1 MTRLLNNIKDPLA
14 IINETRG
21 KGKGGRGREGL
32 MEEGKKVFK
41 REIAPYLHNLL
52 FLPPALLSDLVNQL
66 ILLTDH
72 RDNILAFQKD
82 TDSSLSIILSR
93 VYTDTES
100 DLNHLI
106 NTTLI
111 YYDSLNQ
118 HNTESL
124 LHSEQSRNASNAVDE
139 YKRLLPQVI
148 NIINIVMSNVS
159 EAMDNVDKTDE
170 ILENIKVCESVH
182 LVYFDLISLS
192 PSPPQILLQFHYS
205 LLVDIT
211 DNINIS
217 RSVDGETETVLAT
230 ARDTA
235 NVSALYMYVFNFILI
250 LIVYNVYY

>member
-1 MTRLLNNIKDPLA
+1 MFHFY
-14 IINETRG
+14 IISC
-21 KGKGGRGREGL
+21 
-32 MEEGKKVFK
+32 
-41 REIAPYLHNLL
+41 P
-52 FLPPALLSDLVNQL
+52 LPPALLSDLVNQL

-72 RDNILAFQKD
+72 RDSILAFQKD
-82 TDSSLSIILSR
+82 ADSSLSIILSR
-93 VYTDTES
+93 IYTDTES

-118 HNTESL
+118 HNTDSL
-124 LHSEQSRNASNAVDE
+124 LHSEQSRNASNAVNE

-182 LVYFDLISLS
+182 LVYFDLISSLPLS
-192 PSPPQILLQFHYS
+192 PSPSQILLQFHYS
-205 LLVDIT
+205 LLVHIT

-217 RSVDGETETVLAT
+217 RSVDNGTETVLST

-235 NVSALYMYVFNFILI
+235 NVSALYVFDSVFT
-250 LIVYNVYY
+250 

>member
-1 MTRLLNNIKDPLA
+1 MFHIY
-14 IINETRG
+14 II
-21 KGKGGRGREGL
+21 
-32 MEEGKKVFK
+32 
-41 REIAPYLHNLL
+41 YC

-72 RDNILAFQKD
+72 RDSILAFQKD
-82 TDSSLSIILSR
+82 ADSSLSIILSR

-118 HNTESL
+118 HNTDSL
-124 LHSEQSRNASNAVDE
+124 LHSEQSRNASNAVNE

-182 LVYFDLISLS
+182 LVYFDLISPS
-192 PSPPQILLQFHYS
+192 PSQILLQFHSS

-217 RSVDGETETVLAT
+217 RSVDNETETVLAA

-235 NVSALYMYVFNFILI
+235 NVSALYVFNSVFT
-250 LIVYNVYY
+250 

>member
-1 MTRLLNNIKDPLA
+1 MLHLYIISCPLP
-14 IINETRG
+14 
-21 KGKGGRGREGL
+21 L
-32 MEEGKKVFK
+32 V
-41 REIAPYLHNLL
+41 
-52 FLPPALLSDLVNQL
+52 LLSDLVNQL
-66 ILLTDH
+66 ILLTDY

-82 TDSSLSIILSR
+82 ADSSVSIILSR

-124 LHSEQSRNASNAVDE
+124 LHSEQSRNASNAVNE

-148 NIINIVMSNVS
+148 NIINIVMSNIS

-182 LVYFDLISLS
+182 LVYFDPISSLP
-192 PSPPQILLQFHYS
+192 PSPPQILLQFHSS
-205 LLVDIT
+205 LLVHIT

-217 RSVDGETETVLAT
+217 RSVDSETETVLAT

-235 NVSALYMYVFNFILI
+235 NVSALYVFNSVFT
-250 LIVYNVYY
+250 